1 MRATVNWAEALEA
14 VAAALAARSLS
25 GGGEEPGRSPSLL
38 TAVTG
43 AIPPDLRRRLQPAGQ
58 NTANDDVEP
67 LIYQNEFPVRLLA
80 DGIVDVAAAACTGV
94 GECHRV
100 TAIVAVSA
108 LSTLQLDPGGEAT
121 TLSRV
126 RALISGAASATR
138 QPGWTEALDS
148 LTSRTAELNELLQ
161 VAGGDRRQIW
171 PRVSLA
177 DRILAEAVAAAV
189 VGGSAR
195 ASGVVPRRW
204 LFPFHLFCSL
214 GVSAARSSAST
225 IERWLG
231 IEFLPAPRTVE
242 RAASLATLVAD
253 EASTLWQGCGCK
265 AEPDEGELAFAR
277 RGPCRQD
284 DHDLPAWQPGQP
296 KPGSRSGARYATTLW
311 GWQRRWLGGADYG
324 RAAAAPT
331 GRPKL
336 RSNDVASCVL
346 ARRWLS
352 ADRGFGGPVLRY
364 DRILPEFCGNCDA
377 KVALISV
384 PGPAGR
390 TLVQRAPCCA
400 APRLVYRSE
409 FIWRD
414 GRRLLRPKLGIVITS
429 QFQEAG
435 NAGYGSTEPL
445 GPIWVCRTS
454 GRYLRAGGRCP
465 ECGPAQNGGHEP
477 AHHGWVLL
485 PLADAWADLRA
496 TAGLGDHHAAGH
508 AADDAVGEADLRFLA
523 DICSQ
528 LPPGLQ
534 RHFDTP
540 EDVWALAKGW
550 SSAEM
555 NAFKNLAERRGLELL
570 LRCRQ
575 IAEAQARAARHHGPG
590 QSPAPATNGHQDGIG
605 PGGKRRER
613 GEHIARRD

>member
-1 MRATVNWAEALEA
+1 VNWAEALEA
-14 VAAALAARSLS
+14 VAAALAARPLS

-43 AIPPDLRRRLQPAGQ
+43 AIPPDLRRRLLPVGPD
-58 NTANDDVEP
+58 TANEDVEP

-80 DGIVDVAAAACTGV
+80 DGIVDVAAAACRD
-94 GECHRV
+94 GECSRV

-108 LSTLQLDPGGEAT
+108 LSTLQLDPGGDAT

-126 RALISGAASATR
+126 RELISGGASPLS
-138 QPGWTEALDS
+138 QPGWAAALDS
-148 LTSRTAELNELLQ
+148 LTSRTAELNELLR
-161 VAGGDRRQIW
+161 VAGGERRQVW
-171 PRVSLA
+171 PRVSLD
-177 DRILAEAVAAAV
+177 DRVLAEAVAAAV

-195 ASGVVPRRW
+195 ASGLAPRRW

-214 GVSAARSSAST
+214 GASAARSSAST

-253 EASTLWQGCGCK
+253 EAGALWQGCGCK
-265 AEPDEGELAFAR
+265 AEADPGELAFAR

-284 DHDLPAWQPGQP
+284 DHDLAAWQPGQP
-296 KPGSRSGARYATTLW
+296 KPGSRSGARYASTLW
-311 GWQRRWLGGADYG
+311 GWQRRWLGGADFG
-324 RAAAAPT
+324 RAAAGGS

-364 DRILPEFCGNCDA
+364 DRILPEFCVNCDS
-377 KVALISV
+377 KVQVISV

-390 TLVQRAPCCA
+390 ALVQRAPCCP

-414 GRRLLRPKLGIVITS
+414 GRRLLRPKLGVVVAS
-429 QFQEAG
+429 QLGEAG

-445 GPIWVCRTS
+445 GPIWVCRKS

-465 ECGPAQNGGHEP
+465 GCGPGHDGVHEP
-477 AHHGWVLL
+477 VHHGWVLL
-485 PLADAWADLRA
+485 PLAEAWADLRA
-496 TAGLGDHHAAGH
+496 TAGPGDHHTAGH

-523 DICSQ
+523 DVCSQ

-540 EDVWALAKGW
+540 QDVWALAKGW

-570 LRCRQ
+570 LRCKH
-575 IAEAQARAARHHGPG
+575 IAEVQARAARNHGPG
-590 QSPAPATNGHQDGIG
+590 KSPTPATNGYEEGIG
-605 PGGKRRER
+605 PGGKRGER
-613 GEHIARRD
+613 GERVARRD